1 VSKVKRID
9 NLNKVNSKT
18 KSAKANLLYI
28 FLIPLFI
35 SVVISLFKSDYALFG
50 FKIIAFFMLYFSIK
64 LIDAGL
70 ENEQKYHDS
79 KIIKVS
85 KIPYKIIGAILLAIS
100 VFYLMNFINK
110 LPFMNSLITAIIG
123 GIGVILYYGVDI
135 LKDKTPNY
143 YINMDRVLKELNEA
157 QAKINKIQSQKEK
170 VLDYELK
177 KAISNAANNAQNILD
192 NLKEDPKDIDIARK
206 FMVVYL
212 DGIKDVLEKYGN
224 IDKDILDSEYR
235 ERLIS
240 LLNDASK
247 RFEEE
252 LIKLKSND
260 MFDLDVQIDSLKK
273 QLKH

>member
-1 VSKVKRID
+1 MSKVKRID
-9 NLNKVNSKT
+9 NKVNSKT

-64 LIDAGL
+64 LIDMGL
-70 ENEQKYHDS
+70 EIEQKYHNS

-110 LPFMNSLITAIIG
+110 LPFINSLITAIIG

-143 YINMDRVLKELNEA
+143 YINIDRVLKELNEA

-177 KAISNAANNAQNILD
+177 KAISNAANNAQNILN
-192 NLKEDPKDIDIARK
+192 NLKEDPKDIYIARK

-212 DGIKDVLEKYGN
+212 DGIKDVLEKYAN
-224 IDKDILDSEYR
+224 IDKDILDSQYR
-235 ERLIS
+235 EKLIS